1 MSATQAVIGYNSK
14 FWTGVA
20 GSPIAYTA
28 VAEVNQIDLQD
39 YTVSEIDA
47 THLTSP
53 SSTEEVIPG
62 LIKTGTIDI
71 MGNYIGDSTQQNL
84 DSLAVGRTVFPFKV
98 TTPASGSTT
107 LTVTGTGF
115 FIKMQKGPI
124 EPNKKT
130 EFKAT
135 VKVSGVLTY
144 AVA

>member
-1 MSATQAVIGYNSK
+1 MSATQAVIGYSSK
-14 FWTGVA
+14 FYTGVA
-20 GSPIAYTA
+20 GSPITYTA

-53 SSTEEVIPG
+53 SATEEVIPG
-62 LIKTGTIDI
+62 LVKTGSIDI
-71 MGNYIGDSTQQNL
+71 MGNYIGDTTQQAV
-84 DSLAVGRTVFPFKV
+84 DTLAAARTVFPFKL

-115 FIKMQKGPI
+115 FTKMQKGPI

-135 VKVSGVLTY
+135 LKVTGVLTY